1 MGNRIKV
8 TATVRTYPES
18 TDSAS
23 NKDEVVTVQSHW
35 LYSNRVHITF
45 RNQEMVV
52 IGRDIIQAI
61 QNCMNC
67 D

>member
-8 TATVRTYPES
+8 EATVNTYPES
-18 TDSAS
+18 TDSAT
-23 NKDEVVTVQSHW
+23 NKDEKVTVKSHW
-35 LYSNRVHITF
+35 LYSDRVQITF

-52 IGRDIIQAI
+52 VGDDLIQAI
-61 QNCMNC
+61 RNCMNC